1 MLIASTSG
9 AGYRTPAFTARGP
22 VASRS
27 AAGYRTPAFTAG
39 MSIVRTRITGSH
51 PRAITAHEVKIVLA
65 TGNKDK
71 VRELQVLFGDV
82 LIDVAPDGFDPEET
96 GTTLFQNARI
106 KAEALRAD
114 VPDDVI
120 VMADDSGLFVHALG
134 GRPGVYSSRYAGPN
148 ATYADNCNLLIKE
161 LGNEDDRGAAFGCCL
176 VALAPGGQMLI
187 ANGVLPGEITRE
199 ASGDDG
205 FGYDPVF
212 RPLGDERTLAQM
224 TRDEKSAISHRGR
237 AARSMARL
245 LEIS

>member
-1 MLIASTSG
+1 MLIASRSG
-9 AGYRTPAFTARGP
+9 ASYRTPAFTARGP

-51 PRAITAHEVKIVLA
+51 PRAITAREVKIVLA

>member
-9 AGYRTPAFTARGP
+9 AGYRTPAFTACMP
-22 VASRS
+22 
-27 AAGYRTPAFTAG
+27 
-39 MSIVRTRITGSH
+39 IVRTGVTGSH
-51 PRAITAHEVKIVLA
+51 PRAVTAREVKIVLA

-82 LIDVAPDGFDPEET
+82 PIDVAPDGFDPEET

>member
-1 MLIASTSG
+1 MLTASTSG

-27 AAGYRTPAFTAG
+27 GAVYRAPAFTEREPGA
-39 MSIVRTRITGSH
+39 SRSGSR
-51 PRAITAHEVKIVLA
+51 PFQRAFTAHEVKIVLA

-82 LIDVAPDGFDPEET
+82 PIDVAPDGFDPEET